1 MNGKNT
7 PVELYAAHSI
17 AVQAPK
23 ALSGTPSLAIPGT
36 ERRRIFVLGAPSDIP
51 RALEHPAVVAGR
63 FAVDGVLAI
72 DTEGVDA
79 RGVAARLSD
88 LIHEHGVD
96 TILMAGAVGPAVMR
110 VIADLS
116 LINHCELLAV
126 MPTEILA
133 DHEPV
138 VVWNGDTPVVQLARS
153 RHDTWKAR
161 VKRVVDI
168 CGASIGLVLTAPLLA
183 VISVAICLDSPG
195 SPVFQHERIGYRGCR
210 FKCLKLRTMR
220 ADAEAV
226 LKNDPMLYEEYRRNH
241 FKIPDERDH
250 RTTALGRFLRRT
262 SLDELPQLWNVLRGE
277 MSLIG
282 PRPVVEDELAHYE
295 HAVDLLLS
303 VRPGITGAWAVSGRH
318 GVGYPERSAIELS
331 YVRGWGLGLDLRI
344 ALRTVRVLAHTSS

>member
-7 PVELYAAHSI
+7 PVELYAAPS
-17 AVQAPK
+17 A
-23 ALSGTPSLAIPGT
+23 ALKPTKEFSGTPSFGTPGT

-51 RALEHPAVVAGR
+51 RALEHPAVVTGR
-63 FAVDGVLAI
+63 FAIDGILAI
-72 DTEGVDA
+72 DTDGDDA
-79 RGVAARLSD
+79 RAVAGRLSD

-110 VIADLS
+110 VVADLS
-116 LINHCELLAV
+116 LVNQCELLAV
-126 MPTEILA
+126 MPTEILS
-133 DHEPV
+133 DHDPV
-138 VVWNGDTPVVQLARS
+138 IVWSGEAPVVQLARS
-153 RHDTWKAR
+153 RPGAWKTY
-161 VKRVVDI
+161 VKRAVDI
-168 CGASIGLVLTAPLLA
+168 VGASLGLVLTAPLLA
-183 VISVAICLDSPG
+183 ALTIAIRLDSPG
-195 SPVFQHERIGYRGCR
+195 SPVFRHERIGYRGCR

-226 LKNDPMLYEEYRRNH
+226 LKNDPTLYEEYRRNH
-241 FKIPDERDH
+241 FKIPDDRDH

-303 VRPGITGAWAVSGRH
+303 VRPGITGAWAVNGRH

-331 YVRGWGLGLDLRI
+331 YVRGWDLALDFQI
-344 ALRTVRVLAHTSS
+344 ALRTVRVLTQPS